1 MNDRS
6 ALRPWLLA
14 VLGAALL
21 LTSCSRADGDDHRT
35 TDGRTSRWEK
45 DLGAPEAS
53 AFMQLEVPKNATE
66 VKGAV
71 QINPQEDIYLLS
83 FVTDEKTAVEV
94 AEDLRP
100 EKPLRV
106 RNENPRPPRSSSGIS
121 ASPSLRAVRTSVGP
135 ESARLAWGTAAGP
148 RSSGSRSTSSNW
160 LPAQPGCTCGRS
172 DRPGD
177 ACAASEVGTW
187 RPARVSLPVFATR
200 TSVPAAGHCHFP
212 SVRGHA
218 SGFERIGLAHG
229 QVTAH
234 ENWHRYEDSVCCPSG
249 KAPSPSGG

>member
-14 VLGAALL
+14 FLGAALL

-160 LPAQPGCTCGRS
+160 LPAT
-172 DRPGD
+172 
-177 ACAASEVGTW
+177 T
-187 RPARVSLPVFATR
+187 RVYLQAF
-200 TSVPAAGHCHFP
+200 
-212 SVRGHA
+212 
-218 SGFERIGLAHG
+218 
-229 QVTAH
+229 
-234 ENWHRYEDSVCCPSG
+234 
-249 KAPSPSGG
+249 